1 MLATIPR
8 MRRRAW
14 AAPLVALV
22 ALVVFA
28 INEITYQRL
37 SDGLGKVIER
47 DTALDRIHTVVRRIV
62 DAETGQRGYLLSGR
76 PEYLVPFENAER
88 DVQEALAFLAEYYR
102 DDPKASALLDD
113 VVKWSNHKLGEMRA
127 TLAMFDSGRHDD
139 WRAIIQAGVGRHA
152 MIAIRRDGRD
162 LLAIESARLEG
173 QRSAMATELQVSR
186 IAVNVTTV
194 VSLLALLLFIR
205 QGMAFDAA
213 QRQHAAAL
221 QTERDHLES
230 EVTRRTAD
238 LTELAGKLQ
247 STREDERSRLAR
259 ELHDEL
265 GALLTAA
272 KLDAARLKR
281 SLGTMPPEV
290 DARLKHL
297 NDTINHGIGLKRR
310 IIEDLRPSS
319 LSNLGLVAALQ
330 IQARDFAQRSEI
342 KVNADL
348 HPVRLDDGGQIT
360 IFRLVQECL
369 TNIAKYA
376 GAREVRLAL
385 EEDGGK
391 VHVCVSDDGR
401 GFDVEAGRGSAS
413 GLLGMRYRVEAVGGV
428 MRVSS
433 TPGAGTRV
441 EAWLPQEPEAVPS

>member
-8 MRRRAW
+8 SRRRTW
-14 AAPLVALV
+14 AAPLAAVIALG
-22 ALVVFA
+22 VFGL
-28 INEITYQRL
+28 NEYAYQRL
-37 SDGLGKVIER
+37 SDGLGDVIRR
-47 DTALDRIHTVVRRIV
+47 DSALEQIHTVVRRMV
-62 DAETGQRGYLLSGR
+62 DAETGQRGYLISGR
-76 PEYLVPFENAER
+76 KEYLAPYEGAVR
-88 DVQEALAFLAEYYR
+88 DVGQALDFLRVYYR
-102 DDPKASALLDD
+102 DDGRAHGLLAD
-113 VVKWSNHKLGEMRA
+113 VEKRSHEKLAELA
-127 TLAMFDSGRHDD
+127 TTLRMYDEGRHDD
-139 WRAIIQAGVGRHA
+139 WRAIIAAGVGRQA
-152 MIAIRRDGRD
+152 MIAIRRDGSE
-162 LLAIESARLEG
+162 LLAIESARLEK
-173 QRSAMATELQVSR
+173 QRTLMATELQVSR

-194 VSLLALLLFIR
+194 VSLLALLLFLR

-230 EVTRRTAD
+230 EVARRTAE

-281 SLGTMPPEV
+281 SIGSMAPEV
-290 DARLKHL
+290 EARLKHL

-342 KVNADL
+342 KVKTELEAVPLADA
-348 HPVRLDDGGQIT
+348 GQIT

-376 GAREVRLAL
+376 GAREVRLVL
-385 EEDGGK
+385 DERDGR
-391 VHVCVSDDGR
+391 VHVSVSDDGK
-401 GFDVEAGRGSAS
+401 GFDVNARRGSAS
-413 GLLGMRYRVEAVGGV
+413 GLLGMRYRVEAAGGV

-433 TPGAGTRV
+433 TPGSGTSV
-441 EAWLPQEPEAVPS
+441 EAWLPAEPDARRT